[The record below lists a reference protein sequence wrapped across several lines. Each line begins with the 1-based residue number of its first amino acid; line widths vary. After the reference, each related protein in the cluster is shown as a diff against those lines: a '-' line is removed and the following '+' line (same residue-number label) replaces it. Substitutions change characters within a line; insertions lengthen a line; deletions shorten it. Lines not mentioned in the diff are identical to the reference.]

1 MFKKSLI
8 ASAITILLVG
18 QASATVRLSNSSTE
32 IVKSSSYDYVS
43 VAPSV
48 TPKLPSILDPNSDDS
63 MNIERPEFVREGPTV
78 QLAILLDTSSSMQ
91 GLIESTKRHIWR
103 VVNEIQKANL
113 DNEDVRIQVALYEY
127 GKSSIPAH
135 RGFIRQISPFT
146 YYLEDISEDLFS
158 LSTNGGEEYAGEAI
172 AHATDELSWSNH
184 PDDMKLMIIAGNEPF
199 TQGRVPYEEAI
210 SRSTEQGI
218 VLNTVFCNNAES
230 QEYRDWKR
238 GAELG
243 GGKSMVIDQNRS
255 HRIISTPYDEELSAL
270 SRELDSTVVAIN
282 QNGAL
287 RVQSKSSFYKQIASE
302 SAELA
307 SGFAADMAINTAS
320 NQQYNSWDATSVA
333 AEDLDEAVSKVKESK
348 KYEGKSEGD
357 IKAML
362 SENVSLRKE
371 VTEKI
376 KNLRGKRD
384 DYIKD
389 KSKELDNDFGMIL
402 IESISEQMKSS
413 GYTFN

>member
-8 ASAITILLVG
+8 ASGITIFFVTN
-18 QASATVRLSNSSTE
+18 ASATIKLSNIGTDTSRNTSYISTPTNT
-32 IVKSSSYDYVS
+32 SVS
-43 VAPSV
+43 
-48 TPKLPSILDPNSDDS
+48 PKLPQILEPEYNDQIS
-63 MNIERPEFVREGPTV
+63 IERPDFIREGPTV

-113 DNEDVRIQVALYEY
+113 DNEKVRIQVALYEY

-135 RGFIRQISPFT
+135 HGFIRQISPFT
-146 YYLEDISEDLFS
+146 YYLEDVSDDLFS

-172 AHATDELSWSNH
+172 SHATDELSWSNH

-199 TQGRVPYEEAI
+199 TQGRVPYEDAI
-210 SRSTEQGI
+210 SRAREQGI
-218 VLNTVFCNNAES
+218 ILNTVFCNSAES
-230 QEYRDWKR
+230 HVYHDWKR
-238 GAELG
+238 GAKLG
-243 GGKSMVIDQNRS
+243 GGKSMVIDQNKS
-255 HRIISTPYDEELSAL
+255 HRILSTPYDEELSTL
-270 SRELDSTVVAIN
+270 SRDLDRTVIAIDKK
-282 QNGAL
+282 GTE
-287 RVQSKSSFYKQIASE
+287 RIHSKSSFYERIETE

-307 SGFAADMAINTAS
+307 SSFAADLAINTVS

-333 AEDLDEAVSKVKESK
+333 VEDIDKAVSKLKESPEYK
-348 KYEGKSEGD
+348 EKSRSD
-357 IKAML
+357 IKKIL
-362 SENVSLRKE
+362 TEKVSLRKD

-376 KNLRGKRD
+376 RTLRKKRD
-384 DYIKD
+384 DYINI
-389 KSKELDNDFGMIL
+389 KSSELENDFGMIL